1 MTHLTTKQ
9 ILQMVDG
16 TLDYAAQAQCTS
28 HLAVCDRCRRE
39 MEFEKAV
46 ARTAKHQPV
55 VRTSAGFAGAVMLRV
70 VPGLKKSWKTRLVD
84 NLGNI
89 FAMCLVLAI
98 LGYAVATPALFQTP
112 EDTTQQ
118 SIVPPVVSETYGK
131 IVDSFSRHANEATNQ
146 LVSSKGN
153 DSSRMISVMIL
164 SLLLLAGIDQ
174 FVLKRFVGMKTKH

>member
-28 HLAVCDRCRRE
+28 HLAVCERCRKE
-39 MEFEKAV
+39 IEFEKAV
-46 ARTAKHQPV
+46 ARTARHQPV
-55 VRTSAGFAGAVMLRV
+55 ARTSAVFAGNVMLRV
-70 VPGLKKSWKTRLVD
+70 VPGLKKSWKTRVVD

-98 LGYAVATPALFQTP
+98 LGYAVSTPALYQAP
-112 EDTTQQ
+112 DETTQQ
-118 SIVPPVVSETYGK
+118 SFIPPVVSDAYGK
-131 IVDSFSRHANEATNQ
+131 IVDTFSRRANEATSQIVNSKSGDSTKM
-146 LVSSKGN
+146 VSL
-153 DSSRMISVMIL
+153 MIL

-174 FVLKRFVGMKTKH
+174 FVVKRFVGMRTKH